1 MFGNEQLVWGLFV
14 CKNGRVCWC
23 DKTED
28 RSGRKDGC
36 ALGRKE
42 GCLGLDGLCGAKSA
56 GWLFPDKKRILML
69 KNNFHQVKN
78 YFYLPKY
85 KNRNSSNK

>member
-1 MFGNEQLVWGLFV
+1 
-14 CKNGRVCWC
+14 
-23 DKTED
+23 
-28 RSGRKDGC
+28 
-36 ALGRKE
+36 
-42 GCLGLDGLCGAKSA
+42 LGLDGLCGAKSA